1 MLPHP
6 VLQNHLEKIA
16 LTREKYCLPLISCV
30 KQKVGLY
37 TQIRRINQPSNR
49 EIKDLAGY
57 TYVTYNSP
65 YKNLRNRFRLKLSIP
80 PALIKSFC

>member
-16 LTREKYCLPLISCV
+16 ITREKYCQPPISCV

-37 TQIRRINQPSNR
+37 TQISRINQPSNR
-49 EIKDLAGY
+49 EITG
-57 TYVTYNSP
+57 
-65 YKNLRNRFRLKLSIP
+65 LSRIH
-80 PALIKSFC
+80 IRYGQF

>member
-16 LTREKYCLPLISCV
+16 ITREKYCLPPISCV

-37 TQIRRINQPSNR
+37 TQIRRI
-49 EIKDLAGY
+49 
-57 TYVTYNSP
+57 T
-65 YKNLRNRFRLKLSIP
+65 NLIIEK
-80 PALIKSFC
+80 

>member
-16 LTREKYCLPLISCV
+16 ITREKYCQPPISCV

-37 TQIRRINQPSNR
+37 T
-49 EIKDLAGY
+49 
-57 TYVTYNSP
+57 
-65 YKNLRNRFRLKLSIP
+65 
-80 PALIKSFC
+80 

>member
-16 LTREKYCLPLISCV
+16 ITREKYCLPPISCV

-37 TQIRRINQPSNR
+37 TQFRHITQPSNR
-49 EIKDLAGY
+49 EI
-57 TYVTYNSP
+57 TV
-65 YKNLRNRFRLKLSIP
+65 LSRMHIRC
-80 PALIKSFC
+80 AAY